1 MLKSQRLSFHLAAA
15 SVVLAAISLILFFVT
30 NATVSYAV
38 VDGPVAIVC
47 TVLAIL
53 LCGGSAF
60 LQARGASEFPTT
72 VLRLLTLGLLMVA
85 FTIVLS
91 DRALVA
97 GGLFTWN
104 DLDTYGWN
112 AFYTGIACMVFQLLP
127 VLLLIVSSF
136 MRQDAKKR

>member
-1 MLKSQRLSFHLAAA
+1 MLKSQRLSFHLAATA
-15 SVVLAAISLILFFVT
+15 AVLTAISLVLFFVT

-38 VDGPVAIVC
+38 TDGPIAIAC
-47 TVLAIL
+47 TILAIL
-53 LCGGSAF
+53 LCGGSVF
-60 LQARGASEFPTT
+60 LQARGAGEFLPT
-72 VLRLLTLGLLMVA
+72 VLRLLTLSLLMAA

-97 GGLFTWN
+97 GGFFTWN

-136 MRQDAKKR
+136 MRQDAKK

>member
-1 MLKSQRLSFHLAAA
+1 MLKNQRLSFYLAAVA
-15 SVVLAAISLILFFVT
+15 MVLAVISLLLFFHT
-30 NATVSYAV
+30 NATISYAV
-38 VDGPVAIVC
+38 GEGGIVIVC

-53 LCGGSAF
+53 LCGCSLF
-60 LQARGASEFPTT
+60 LQARGAGEFLLT

-104 DLDTYGWN
+104 NLDNYAWD
-112 AFYTGIACMVFQLLP
+112 AFYTGIACMVFQLLT
-127 VLLLIVSSF
+127 VLVLIVSSF
-136 MRQDAKKR
+136 MRQDTKR

>member
-1 MLKSQRLSFHLAAA
+1 MPPSAMRWWTAPLPLSAP
-15 SVVLAAISLILFFVT
+15 SL
-30 NATVSYAV
+30 
-38 VDGPVAIVC
+38 
-47 TVLAIL
+47 
-53 LCGGSAF
+53 
-60 LQARGASEFPTT
+60 
-72 VLRLLTLGLLMVA
+72 
-85 FTIVLS
+85 
-91 DRALVA
+91 LVA

>member
-15 SVVLAAISLILFFVT
+15 AAVLAAISLVLFSVT

-38 VDGPVAIVC
+38 TDGPIAIAC
-47 TVLAIL
+47 TILAIL
-53 LCGGSAF
+53 LCGGSVF
-60 LQARGASEFPTT
+60 LQARGAGEFLPT
-72 VLRLLTLGLLMVA
+72 VLRLLTLGLLMAA

-112 AFYTGIACMVFQLLP
+112 AFYTGIACMVFQMLP

-136 MRQDAKKR
+136 MRQDAKK

>member
-15 SVVLAAISLILFFVT
+15 AAVLAAISLVLFFVT

-38 VDGPVAIVC
+38 TDGPIAIAC
-47 TVLAIL
+47 TILAIL
-53 LCGGSAF
+53 LCGGSVF
-60 LQARGASEFPTT
+60 LQARGAGEFLPT
-72 VLRLLTLGLLMVA
+72 VLRLLTLSLLMAA

-97 GGLFTWN
+97 GVFFTWN

-136 MRQDAKKR
+136 MRQDAKK

>member
-15 SVVLAAISLILFFVT
+15 AVVLAVISLVLFFVT
-30 NATVSYAV
+30 NATVSYTV
-38 VDGPVAIVC
+38 TDGPIAIVC
-47 TVLAIL
+47 TILAIP
-53 LCGGSAF
+53 LCGSSVF
-60 LQARGASEFPTT
+60 LQARCAGEFLPT
-72 VLRLLTLGLLMVA
+72 VLRLLTLGLLMAA

>member
-15 SVVLAAISLILFFVT
+15 AAVLAAISLVLFFVT

-38 VDGPVAIVC
+38 TDGPIAIAC
-47 TVLAIL
+47 TILAIL
-53 LCGGSAF
+53 LCGGSVF
-60 LQARGASEFPTT
+60 LQARGAGEFLPT
-72 VLRLLTLGLLMVA
+72 VLRLLTLGLLMAA
-85 FTIVLS
+85 FTIALS

-112 AFYTGIACMVFQLLP
+112 AFYTGIACMVFQMLP

-136 MRQDAKKR
+136 MRQDAKK

>member
-1 MLKSQRLSFHLAAA
+1 MFKSKRLSFHLAAA
-15 SVVLAAISLILFFVT
+15 AAVLAAISLVLFFVT

-38 VDGPVAIVC
+38 TDGPIAIAC
-47 TVLAIL
+47 TILAIL
-53 LCGGSAF
+53 LCGGSVF
-60 LQARGASEFPTT
+60 LQARGAGEFLPT
-72 VLRLLTLGLLMVA
+72 VLRLLTLGLLMAA

-112 AFYTGIACMVFQLLP
+112 AFYTGIACMVFQMLP

-136 MRQDAKKR
+136 MRQDAKK

>member
-1 MLKSQRLSFHLAAA
+1 MLKIQRLSFHLAAA
-15 SVVLAAISLILFFVT
+15 AAVLAAISLVLFFVT

-38 VDGPVAIVC
+38 TDGPIAIAC
-47 TVLAIL
+47 TILAIL
-53 LCGGSAF
+53 LCGGSVF
-60 LQARGASEFPTT
+60 LQARGAGEFLPT
-72 VLRLLTLGLLMVA
+72 VLRLLTLGLLMAA

-112 AFYTGIACMVFQLLP
+112 AFYTGIACMVFQMLP

-136 MRQDAKKR
+136 MRQDAKK

>member
-15 SVVLAAISLILFFVT
+15 AAVLAAISLVLFFVT

-38 VDGPVAIVC
+38 TDGPIAIAC
-47 TVLAIL
+47 TILAIL
-53 LCGGSAF
+53 LCGGSVF
-60 LQARGASEFPTT
+60 LQARGAGEFLPT
-72 VLRLLTLGLLMVA
+72 VLRLLTLGLLMAA

-112 AFYTGIACMVFQLLP
+112 AFYTGIACMVFQMLP
-127 VLLLIVSSF
+127 VLLLIVSNF
-136 MRQDAKKR
+136 MRQDAKK

>member
-15 SVVLAAISLILFFVT
+15 AAVLAAISLVLFFVT

-38 VDGPVAIVC
+38 TDGPIAIAC
-47 TVLAIL
+47 TILAIL
-53 LCGGSAF
+53 LCGGSVF
-60 LQARGASEFPTT
+60 LQARGAGEFLPT
-72 VLRLLTLGLLMVA
+72 VLRLLTLGLLMAA

-112 AFYTGIACMVFQLLP
+112 AFYTGIACMVFQMLP

-136 MRQDAKKR
+136 MRQDAKE

>member
-1 MLKSQRLSFHLAAA
+1 
-15 SVVLAAISLILFFVT
+15 LFFVT

-38 VDGPVAIVC
+38 TDGPIAIAC
-47 TVLAIL
+47 TILAIL
-53 LCGGSAF
+53 LCGGSVF
-60 LQARGASEFPTT
+60 LQARGAGEFLPT
-72 VLRLLTLGLLMVA
+72 VLRLLTLGLLMAA

-112 AFYTGIACMVFQLLP
+112 AFYTGIACMVFQMLP

-136 MRQDAKKR
+136 MRQDAKK